1 MMRVLVAGGSGAVG
15 ALVLPA
21 LAARHTVRVL
31 DLRPPAEPV
40 GYVEFVEGSVTDPAA
55 LKRAADGQEA
65 LVYLAMGRKTG
76 WRDGLEWARTHFTVS
91 VTGLYLTVEACVEAG
106 VRRVVLA
113 SSMSVFADYQA
124 RDYAAAP
131 QPDATDAYGLSK
143 RLGEQVCAA
152 AVTEHGLSATALR
165 LVGPM
170 SDEEWQGAG
179 VPAVMTSGSDV
190 AAAFLAA
197 LDHKRPGFSAY
208 TITGDHERRVLDW
221 SAAERDLGW
230 QPRARRRPD
239 IL

>member
-55 LKRAADGQEA
+55 LKRAADGQDA
-65 LVYLAMGRKTG
+65 LLYLAMGRKTG

-91 VTGLYLTVEACVEAG
+91 VTGLYLTIEACAAAG
-106 VRRVVLA
+106 VRHVVYA
-113 SSMSVFADYQA
+113 SSMSVFAGYQS
-124 RDYAAAP
+124 RDYSTDP
-131 QPDATDAYGLSK
+131 EPDNTDAYGLSK

-152 AVTEHGLSATALR
+152 AVTAHGLTATALR

-170 SDEEWQGAG
+170 GDDEWLAPD
-179 VPAVMTSGSDV
+179 VSPVMTAGSDV

-197 LDHKRPGFSAY
+197 LDRPRPAFAAY
-208 TITGDHERRVLDW
+208 TITGDHERRILDW
-221 SAAERDLGW
+221 TPAERDLGW
-230 QPRARRRPD
+230 SPRARR
-239 IL
+239 